1 MSLNVVKP
9 GIMDTIQDMG
19 RAGSAHLGIPLSG
32 AADKAALAVG
42 NLVLGNCADTASIE
56 CHWPAPVLR
65 LEAPALLALT
75 GADFGAT
82 ADGIPIQQN
91 RAILLPGN
99 AEIRFVRRHSG
110 ARAYLCVRGGFL
122 FPEILGSRSTHVVS
136 ATGGF
141 AGRKLATGD
150 NIQFDTGLQQPGP
163 ALHAS
168 THGLY
173 PVNHLIRFTPG
184 PEYDRL
190 SENARND
197 LEYENW
203 KIAVNSNRM
212 GCELSGPLLSLKNN
226 EEMVSSAV
234 IPGTIQL
241 PAGGKPFILL
251 PDCQTTGGYPRIAQ
265 IIGADLPAVAQLS
278 PGDSFRL
285 VRVTREEALLAGYMH
300 RLHLRRLAQGVLWH
314 NSNQT
319 GT

>member
-1 MSLNVVKP
+1 MSLKVVKP
-9 GIMDTIQDMG
+9 GIMDTIQDVG
-19 RAGSAHLGIPLSG
+19 RPGSAHLGIPLSG

-42 NLVLGNCADTASIE
+42 NLVLGNCADTAAVE

-82 ADGIPIQQN
+82 ADGIPVQQN
-91 RAILLPGN
+91 RTIFLPGN
-99 AEIRFVRRHSG
+99 TEIRFVRRHSG
-110 ARAYLCVRGGFL
+110 ARAYLCVRGGFMA
-122 FPEILGSRSTHVVS
+122 PEILGSRSTHVVS

-150 NIQFDTGLQQPGP
+150 TIQFDTGLQQPG
-163 ALHAS
+163 AVLHAS

-173 PVNHLIRFTPG
+173 PVNRLIRFTPG

-190 SENARND
+190 SGSARND
-197 LEYENW
+197 LERETW
-203 KIAVNSNRM
+203 KTGVSSDRM
-212 GCELSGPLLSLKNN
+212 GCELTGPILLLANK

-234 IPGTIQL
+234 VPGTIQL
-241 PAGGKPFILL
+241 PAGGKPLILL
-251 PDCQTTGGYPRIAQ
+251 SDCQTTGGYPRIGQ
-265 IIGADLPAVAQLS
+265 IIEADLPAVAQLS
-278 PGDSFRL
+278 PGDTFRL
-285 VRVTREEALLAGYMH
+285 VSVTREDALLAGYRH

>member
-1 MSLNVVKP
+1 MSLKVVKP

-19 RAGSAHLGIPLSG
+19 RPGSAHLGIPLSG

-42 NLVLGNCADTASIE
+42 NLVLGNCADTAAVE

-82 ADGIPIQQN
+82 ADGIPVQQN
-91 RAILLPGN
+91 RTIFLPGN
-99 AEIRFVRRHSG
+99 TEIRFVRRHSG

-122 FPEILGSRSTHVVS
+122 VPEILGSRSTHVVS

-141 AGRKLATGD
+141 AGRKLAPGD
-150 NIQFDTGLQQPGP
+150 TFQFDTGLQQPGA

-173 PVNHLIRFTPG
+173 PVNRLIRFTPG

-190 SENARND
+190 SGSARND
-197 LEYENW
+197 LERETW
-203 KIAVNSNRM
+203 KTGVSSDRM
-212 GCELSGPLLSLKNN
+212 GCELTGPILLLANK
-226 EEMVSSAV
+226 EEMVSSGV
-234 IPGTIQL
+234 VPGTIQL
-241 PAGGKPFILL
+241 PAGGKPLILL
-251 PDCQTTGGYPRIAQ
+251 SDCQTTGGYPRIGQ
-265 IIGADLPAVAQLS
+265 IIEADLPAVAQLS
-278 PGDSFRL
+278 PGDTFRL
-285 VRVTREEALLAGYMH
+285 VSVTREDALLAGYRH
-300 RLHLRRLAQGVLWH
+300 RLHLRRLAQGILWH

>member
-1 MSLNVVKP
+1 MSLKVVKP

-19 RAGSAHLGIPLSG
+19 RPGSAHLGIPLSG

-42 NLVLGNCADTASIE
+42 NLVLGNYADTAAVE

-82 ADGIPIQQN
+82 VDGIPVQQN
-91 RAILLPGN
+91 RTIFLPGN
-99 AEIRFVRRHSG
+99 TVIRFVRRYSG

-122 FPEILGSRSTHVVS
+122 VSKILGSRSTHVVS

-150 NIQFDTGLQQPGP
+150 TIQFDTGLQQPGP

-173 PVNHLIRFTPG
+173 PVNRLIRFTPG

-190 SENARND
+190 SGSARND
-197 LEYENW
+197 LERETW
-203 KIAVNSNRM
+203 KTGVSSDRM
-212 GCELSGPLLSLKNN
+212 GCELTGPILLLANK

-234 IPGTIQL
+234 VPGTIQL
-241 PAGGKPFILL
+241 PAGGKPLILL
-251 PDCQTTGGYPRIAQ
+251 SDCQTTGGYPRVGQ
-265 IIGADLPAVAQLS
+265 IIEADLPAVAQLS
-278 PGDSFRL
+278 PGDTFRL
-285 VRVTREEALLAGYMH
+285 VSVTREDALLAGYRH
-300 RLHLRRLAQGVLWH
+300 RLHLRRLAQGILWH

>member
-1 MSLNVVKP
+1 MSLKVVKP
-9 GIMDTIQDMG
+9 GIMDTVQDMG
-19 RAGSAHLGIPLSG
+19 RPGSAHLGIPLSG
-32 AADKAALAVG
+32 ATDKIALAVG
-42 NLVLGNCADTASIE
+42 NLVLGNCAVAAAIE

-91 RAILLPGN
+91 RAIFLPAN
-99 AEIRFVRRHSG
+99 TEIRFVRRYAG

-122 FPEILGSRSTHVVS
+122 VPELLGSRSTHVVS
-136 ATGGF
+136 ATGGL
-141 AGRKLATGD
+141 AGKKLATGD
-150 NIQFDTGLQQPGP
+150 NIQFDTGLQQTGP

-190 SENARND
+190 SGSARND
-197 LEYENW
+197 LERETW
-203 KIAVNSNRM
+203 KTAVRSDRM
-212 GCELSGPLLSLKNN
+212 GCELTGPILLLANR

-234 IPGTIQL
+234 VPGTIQL
-241 PAGGKPFILL
+241 PAGGKPLILL
-251 PDCQTTGGYPRIAQ
+251 SDCQTTGGYPRVGQ
-265 IIGADLPAVAQLS
+265 IIEADLPAVAQLS
-278 PGDSFRL
+278 PGDTFRL
-285 VRVTREEALLAGYMH
+285 VRVTREEALLAGRRL

-314 NSNQT
+314 NSNHT